1 MVMIIIAYLWFFF
14 LVLFTMFI
22 VIGSIIERNFDECH
36 KVKKWW
42 RKHVVG
48 WDPQYPRPDDDCID

>member
-1 MVMIIIAYLWFFF
+1 
-14 LVLFTMFI
+14 
-22 VIGSIIERNFDECH
+22 VIGSIIERNLDECH